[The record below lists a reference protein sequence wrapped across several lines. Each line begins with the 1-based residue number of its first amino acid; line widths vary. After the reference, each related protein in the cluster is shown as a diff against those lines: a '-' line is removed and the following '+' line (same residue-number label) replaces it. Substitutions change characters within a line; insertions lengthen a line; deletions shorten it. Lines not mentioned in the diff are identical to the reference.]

1 MAEGETVSAVAG
13 STAATELST
22 PAIAEPN
29 NLREGDY
36 ANQPAMVAHS
46 LAHP

>member
-1 MAEGETVSAVAG
+1 MAEGEAVSAVAG
-13 STAATELST
+13 STTAIEQST

-29 NLREGDY
+29 NAREGGLPIG
-36 ANQPAMVAHS
+36 AGARAS